1 MRLFLLSWALLW
13 SWTQQS
19 SAMGSCWP
27 QNKHRN
33 YSIPIQKQLMDAVTC
48 CTTVEM
54 LHDQLVWMKANS
66 AKFSMKWCRFL
77 SGMIPFSEI
86 ALCSKAGTPWGSVC
100 TYNCCHCGNAARNVY
115 NAVVALPTSSS
126 DTCSSGEWLIPPRH
140 LTNSMPI
147 CTVYTST
154 LSLTHIQSM
163 HTHDCHWS
171 AIYATSGIARTAC
184 RP

>member
-1 MRLFLLSWALLW
+1 
-13 SWTQQS
+13 
-19 SAMGSCWP
+19 MGSCWP

-33 YSIPIQKQLMDAVTC
+33 YSIPVQKQLMDAVT
-48 CTTVEM
+48 TVEM
-54 LHDQLVWMKANS
+54 LHAQLVWMKANS
-66 AKFSMKWCRFL
+66 AKFSRNGVIFL
-77 SGMIPFSEI
+77 VVWIQWPIFEI
-86 ALCSKAGTPWGSVC
+86 ALCSKAGKPCGSVC
-100 TYNCCHCGNAARNVY
+100 MYNWCHCSDAARNVY

-163 HTHDCHWS
+163 QTHDCHWS